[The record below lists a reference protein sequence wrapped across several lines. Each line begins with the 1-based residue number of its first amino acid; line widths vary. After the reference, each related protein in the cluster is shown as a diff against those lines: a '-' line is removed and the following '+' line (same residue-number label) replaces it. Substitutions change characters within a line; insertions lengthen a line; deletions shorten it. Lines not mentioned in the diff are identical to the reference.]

1 MLDQV
6 VTEVHGYRPPATVST
21 PGSLVASTPIKKES
35 TSEVA
40 AMMVDENLSARAR
53 LQMRETLSPIASRVE
68 FAESREMALRL
79 IDRYAYSVIFV
90 DALMPND
97 DAYEICGQIRKH
109 PLQQRATSVLLTSTV
124 SPAERVMGTLA
135 GFDHFLT
142 KPIRRDGINE
152 LALEL
157 AHSVAAL

>member
-1 MLDQV
+1 MS
-6 VTEVHGYRPPATVST
+6 GKPATFTIGV
-21 PGSLVASTPIKKES
+21 
-35 TSEVA
+35 VA

-53 LQMRETLSPIASRVE
+53 LQMRETLSPIASCVE
-68 FAESREMALRL
+68 FAESRETALRL

-90 DALMPND
+90 DALLPND
-97 DAYEICGQIRKH
+97 DAYEICAQIRKH
-109 PLQQRATSVLLTSTV
+109 PLQQRAASVLVTKTV
-124 SPAERVMGTLA
+124 SPAERVMGALA

-142 KPIRRDGINE
+142 KPIQRDAIHE